1 MPKDTELIRTI
12 VSIWDPTAWIAK
24 KVPTTTVVDW
34 SRVKAVT
41 TSKCGMPPGIM
52 AGLKNK
58 NEGGEGM
65 VRKGGVHKNTSKGG
79 VAKKVAIHN
88 RG

>member
-1 MPKDTELIRTI
+1 M
-12 VSIWDPTAWIAK
+12 
-24 KVPTTTVVDW
+24 
-34 SRVKAVT
+34 T
-41 TSKCGMPPGIM
+41 TSKRGIPPGIM

-58 NEGGEGM
+58 NGGGEGM

-79 VAKKVAIHN
+79 VAKKVTIH

>member
-1 MPKDTELIRTI
+1 MPKDIELVRTI
-12 VSIWDPTAWIAK
+12 ISIWDPTAWIAK

-34 SRVKAVT
+34 SRVKAVI
-41 TSKCGMPPGIM
+41 TSKRGMPPGIT

-58 NEGGEGM
+58 NGGGKGM

-79 VAKKVAIHN
+79 VAKKVTIH